1 METDEF
7 HASEVYNEE
16 IVEGYNFQM
25 PTSSA
30 DDVYEFKSSPEE
42 SMLLNSIGEL
52 EEEDEISES
61 TKRTEEPME
70 AEDNGAERKVP
81 PLRILLMPKP
91 NSEDDKT
98 ADPDHVPSAKKPR
111 TRKQPE
117 KRANSSSRVTRSS
130 VRQTAREQTPVESPD
145 GPPAKR
151 SRPQRRAAQTTIV
164 RRVETQLPSTSTS
177 LTVTSTNIDQISVGS
192 PPDPNLDETSRS
204 SGSDCDLNF
213 SLQQPERLSD
223 EVRNLFKLQDLG
235 AFCGLK
241 RMLSQRWARDF
252 QQQQSIA
259 FVDHKSALPPL
270 KKKNFVDFCAKPP
283 PQTKIATS
291 AEVMTS
297 HMKQQRHMRKRHDL
311 ERRQLSEFI
320 EREFV
325 RQLNDLPGR
334 SRNAVTCMRI
344 LADNDVYNA
353 NVLDMNTEE
362 LNKIS
367 IRSREEI
374 IAQMKEKMEILIK
387 NAFNRH
393 KMEAESLYY
402 QQCYEWERHVFD
414 QLPTDRR
421 AKIEDFNLRDCVK
434 RVKTKRI
441 DLAALLN

>member
-42 SMLLNSIGEL
+42 STLVNSVGEF
-52 EEEDEISES
+52 EEEDEILGSR
-61 TKRTEEPME
+61 KRTEEPME
-70 AEDNGAERKVP
+70 AEDYEDERKVP
-81 PLRILLMPKP
+81 PLRILLMPKT
-91 NSEDDKT
+91 NSEDDKI

-117 KRANSSSRVTRSS
+117 KRATLTSRVTRSS
-130 VRQTAREQTPVESPD
+130 VRQSAREQTPVKSPD

-192 PPDPNLDETSRS
+192 PPDPNLDEASRS
-204 SGSDCDLNF
+204 SGSDCDTNF
-213 SLQQPERLSD
+213 NLQQPERLSD
-223 EVRNLFKLQDLG
+223 EVRNLFELQDLG
-235 AFCGLK
+235 AFSGLK
-241 RMLSQRWARDF
+241 RMLSQRWSRDF

-259 FVDHKSALPPL
+259 FVNHKPASSPPKRRNPFDMNKVL
-270 KKKNFVDFCAKPP
+270 WPE
-283 PQTKIATS
+283 TKTTS
-291 AEVMTS
+291 ASAVMTS
-297 HMKQQRHMRKRHDL
+297 HINQQRHMYKRHLD
-311 ERRQLSEFI
+311 ERDELSEFI

-334 SRNAVTCMRI
+334 SRSAVTCMRI

-374 IAQMKEKMEILIK
+374 VTQMKEKMEILIK
-387 NAFNRH
+387 NTFNRH

-414 QLPTDRR
+414 QLPADRR

-434 RVKTKRI
+434 RIETKRI